1 MSHAEAR
8 RRGVVRC
15 LQFSILPIPAPK
27 PQPTTHSMR
36 KITIAVAV
44 VPKHT
49 GDLKLLPPKLHNAL
63 KSPIKR
69 TILALGRINASP
81 HNQ

>member
-1 MSHAEAR
+1 
-8 RRGVVRC
+8 
-15 LQFSILPIPAPK
+15 
-27 PQPTTHSMR
+27 MR

-44 VPKHT
+44 APKHT

-63 KSPIKR
+63 KSPIKH

-81 HNQ
+81 HNQRAA

>member
-1 MSHAEAR
+1 
-8 RRGVVRC
+8 VRC
-15 LQFSILPIPAPK
+15 FQFCQYLHQNLSPPRHSI
-27 PQPTTHSMR
+27 R

-44 VPKHT
+44 APKYT

-81 HNQ
+81 HNQRMA

>member
-1 MSHAEAR
+1 
-8 RRGVVRC
+8 
-15 LQFSILPIPAPK
+15 
-27 PQPTTHSMR
+27 MR

-44 VPKHT
+44 APTHT

-69 TILALGRINASP
+69 TILALGRINAPP
-81 HNQ
+81 HNQRAA